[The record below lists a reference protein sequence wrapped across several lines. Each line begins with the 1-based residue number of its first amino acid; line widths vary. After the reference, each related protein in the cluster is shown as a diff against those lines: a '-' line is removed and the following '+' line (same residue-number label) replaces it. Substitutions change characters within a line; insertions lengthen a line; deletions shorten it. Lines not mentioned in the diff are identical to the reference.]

1 MAKRQTERPV
11 LVDLANSL
19 KHVKGGTG
27 VDSEKYKGVLASPLA
42 VGGGAA
48 RPRPLCG
55 LCWGST
61 LDDAPDVSSPTSLA
75 SRPHTCRGLH
85 VTKYHLLPEH
95 KVCVYTAVAL
105 EIWNIRWA
113 MSYGLYGG

>member
-27 VDSEKYKGVLASPLA
+27 VNSEKYKGVLTSSLA
-42 VGGGAA
+42 AGGGAA

-61 LDDAPDVSSPTSLA
+61 LDDAPDVSSPASLA
-75 SRPHTCRGLH
+75 SRPHARRGL
-85 VTKYHLLPEH
+85 TKYHILPEH
-95 KVCVYTAVAL
+95 TFIYSRCPRVAV
-105 EIWNIRWA
+105 WNLHWA
-113 MSYGLYGG
+113 MPFGLSSG